1 MDAYPKFLSLGQV
14 HFCKNHFDQD
24 SGMIS
29 SLSGRLV
36 VIFNTFS
43 LLVVISI
50 AATTWVVDI
59 QKKNTLVINLAGRQR
74 MLVS

>member
-1 MDAYPKFLSLGQV
+1 
-14 HFCKNHFDQD
+14 
-24 SGMIS
+24 MIS

-59 QKKNTLVINLAGRQR
+59 QKKNTLVINLAGRHR